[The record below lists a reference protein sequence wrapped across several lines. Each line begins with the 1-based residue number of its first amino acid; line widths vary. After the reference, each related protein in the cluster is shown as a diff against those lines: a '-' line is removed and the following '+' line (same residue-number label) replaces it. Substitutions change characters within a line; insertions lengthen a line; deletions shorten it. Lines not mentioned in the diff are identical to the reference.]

1 MTKALYAGSFD
12 PITNGHLAII
22 ERAQKLFDE
31 LVVAVVHNPNK
42 QMLFSLEERKS
53 LVEVVLQEANLAE
66 AKVVTYDGLLVEF
79 ARVLQVDAIVRGLRV
94 NSDFDYEFQMALM
107 NRDMAPGIESVFL
120 MTDSQYIFLSS
131 SIIKEVKSY
140 GEDIS
145 HLVPPV
151 VDRALGQRLRRG

>member
-1 MTKALYAGSFD
+1 LTKALYAGSFD